1 MTLQE
6 RKQNLMKLIQQKSAQ
21 YQQVDNMRTGLNNEI
36 LMLQGKLNILDELL
50 AEEEK
55 EVKDELP
62 KA

>member
-1 MTLQE
+1 MDYQTKKQE
-6 RKQNLMKLIQQKSAQ
+6 LVKIIQQKSAQ

-62 KA
+62 KM

>member
-6 RKQNLMKLIQQKSAQ
+6 RKQNLMKLIQQKSVQ